1 MTRSGRC
8 YAPSL
13 LGVKEREER
22 TEQGGIKATI
32 LEKKGKESLNELII
46 ETEANEFLKFIKH
59 NECNIVEQLH
69 KLPAKISLLEL
80 MLNSEP
86 HKEAMLKVLK

>member
-1 MTRSGRC
+1 MKQEPSINGIVGTSGLTYNGRC
-8 YAPSL
+8 YTPSL
-13 LGVKEREER
+13 LRVKEREER

-59 NECNIVEQLH
+59 SEYIIV
-69 KLPAKISLLEL
+69 K
-80 MLNSEP
+80 
-86 HKEAMLKVLK
+86 